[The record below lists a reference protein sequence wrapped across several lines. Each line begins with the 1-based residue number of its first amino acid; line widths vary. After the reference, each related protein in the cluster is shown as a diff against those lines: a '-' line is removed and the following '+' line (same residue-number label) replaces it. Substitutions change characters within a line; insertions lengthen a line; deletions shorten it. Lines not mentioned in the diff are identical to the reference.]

1 MLISPLLIRT
11 VCVRRLHFQHRR
23 ASCIVSCCLGE
34 QLPNRFQKLS
44 LANRSAIPVPAM
56 ASFEIYLI
64 TFNCARNLV
73 NPHTL
78 APHLFNALPQNA
90 SLPDIIAVSLQE
102 VAPIAHSFLGGSY
115 LTPYFDRVAVTVKL
129 AAHRHGDEHDSY
141 QQVLTRNLGMTALM
155 LFAKPAL
162 AERIQWIQSAG
173 AGVGFWDMGNKGA
186 VGIRLGL
193 LLNRNDEELDIT
205 FAAAHL
211 APMEYAVE
219 RRNQDW
225 ENIVR
230 NLVFIN
236 DEKPNKSAD
245 DQEPLLFSSSETP
258 VDQNGL
264 YTPGNHVFFA
274 GDLNYRTHN
283 TSPGPKGYRSFPQPT
298 KFELSPNHFSH
309 FLKGDQLILEREA
322 NRTLHGFQEL
332 PITFPPTYKY
342 SNKRP
347 IENTASNI
355 SRSGGDDADESSRW
369 LWAKHRYPSWC
380 DRILYLPPP
389 LSSPKLQPH
398 IYTSLPLQPT
408 SDHQPVALSVSIRL
422 EPLRRAREARES
434 RSNPPFPIN
443 KNWKSRRD
451 AARWKE
457 LVVGVLAYLTLT
469 SKGNII
475 LVAIAG
481 IAFAGW
487 WMVQWISQF

>member
-1 MLISPLLIRT
+1 
-11 VCVRRLHFQHRR
+11 
-23 ASCIVSCCLGE
+23 
-34 QLPNRFQKLS
+34 
-44 LANRSAIPVPAM
+44 M
-56 ASFEIYLI
+56 ASLHVYLI
-64 TFNCARNLV
+64 TFNCARNFV

-90 SLPDIIAVSLQE
+90 ALPDIIALSLQE
-102 VAPIAHSFLGGSY
+102 VAPIAQSFLGGSC
-115 LTPYFDRVAVTVKL
+115 LTPYFDRIATTVKL
-129 AAHRHGDEHDSY
+129 ATHLYDGEHDSY
-141 QQVLTRNLGMTALM
+141 QRVFTRNVGMTALM

-162 AERIQWIQSAG
+162 ADRIQWIQSAV
-173 AGVGFWDMGNKGA
+173 VGLGLWDMGNKGA
-186 VGIRLGL
+186 VGVRLGL
-193 LLNRNDEELDIT
+193 SSNGGDEELAIT

-211 APMEYAVE
+211 APMEDAVQ

-236 DEKPNKSAD
+236 DGKPNKFAD
-245 DQEPLLFSSSETP
+245 DQEPLLSSSSEMP
-258 VDQNGL
+258 ADQNGL
-264 YTPGNHVFFA
+264 YAPGNHIFFA

-283 TSPGPKGYRSFPQPT
+283 TSPGPKGYHSFPQPT
-298 KFELSPNHFSH
+298 KFESSPNHFSH
-309 FLKGDQLILEREA
+309 FLKSDQLAQEREA
-322 NRTLHGFQEL
+322 NRTLHGLQEL

-347 IENTASNI
+347 IENTTSNPPH
-355 SRSGGDDADESSRW
+355 SGSDDTDESSRW
-369 LWAKHRYPSWC
+369 PWAKHRYPSWC

-389 LSSPKLQPH
+389 PSSPKVQPH

-408 SDHQPVALSVSIRL
+408 SDHQPVALSVSIKL
-422 EPLRRAREARES
+422 EPLSRVGDARDL

-451 AARWKE
+451 SARWKE

-469 SKGNII
+469 RKGNAI

-487 WMVQWISQF
+487 WMAQWIFHF

>member
-1 MLISPLLIRT
+1 
-11 VCVRRLHFQHRR
+11 
-23 ASCIVSCCLGE
+23 
-34 QLPNRFQKLS
+34 
-44 LANRSAIPVPAM
+44 M

-162 AERIQWIQSAG
+162 AGRIQWIQSAG

-193 LLNRNDEELDIT
+193 SLNRNDEELDIT

-219 RRNQDW
+219 QRNQDW

-264 YTPGNHVFFA
+264 YTPGNHVFFC
-274 GDLNYRTHN
+274 R
-283 TSPGPKGYRSFPQPT
+283 RSQLQDSQHLTRPERISQ
-298 KFELSPNHFSH
+298 LSP
-309 FLKGDQLILEREA
+309 A
-322 NRTLHGFQEL
+322 
-332 PITFPPTYKY
+332 
-342 SNKRP
+342 
-347 IENTASNI
+347 
-355 SRSGGDDADESSRW
+355 
-369 LWAKHRYPSWC
+369 
-380 DRILYLPPP
+380 
-389 LSSPKLQPH
+389 
-398 IYTSLPLQPT
+398 
-408 SDHQPVALSVSIRL
+408 HQI
-422 EPLRRAREARES
+422 
-434 RSNPPFPIN
+434 
-443 KNWKSRRD
+443 
-451 AARWKE
+451 
-457 LVVGVLAYLTLT
+457 
-469 SKGNII
+469 
-475 LVAIAG
+475 
-481 IAFAGW
+481 
-487 WMVQWISQF
+487 